1 MEDVKGKHSFVSN
14 PLEDMEHSH
23 FDMANPIVIDFMSSG
38 GPEGLGKIL
47 KCSPEE
53 RITRLS
59 NLLNR
64 FTSIKTASQRNILRY
79 SYMALQNFIDKNNSA
94 EEMNK
99 NTQSIYTNDLVYVIC
114 KIFLFVVLGIIYVL
128 YFKNTENM
136 KNVLLDAKNN
146 IVEKIKA
153 VKNKAVEVKVPE
165 LKAEVKSENKPS
177 ENKPAENKPLE
188 VKANT
193 NKKPVA

>member
-1 MEDVKGKHSFVSN
+1 MENGYKIETKYTSHDPEKINKFLGGDSLFKVIGDLLEDVKGKHSFVSN

-94 EEMNK
+94 AKFERLA
-99 NTQSIYTNDLVYVIC
+99 Y
-114 KIFLFVVLGIIYVL
+114 
-128 YFKNTENM
+128 
-136 KNVLLDAKNN
+136 KNN
-146 IVEKIKA
+146 EKSSGHWQLEA
-153 VKNKAVEVKVPE
+153 
-165 LKAEVKSENKPS
+165 LKGIDDLMNFADEN
-177 ENKPAENKPLE
+177 
-188 VKANT
+188 
-193 NKKPVA
+193 

>member
-1 MEDVKGKHSFVSN
+1 
-14 PLEDMEHSH
+14 
-23 FDMANPIVIDFMSSG
+23 MSSDD
-38 GPEGLGKIL
+38 LI
-47 KCSPEE
+47 
-53 RITRLS
+53 
-59 NLLNR
+59 N
-64 FTSIKTASQRNILRY
+64 Q
-79 SYMALQNFIDKNNSA
+79 IDKNNSA

-177 ENKPAENKPLE
+177 ENKPSENKPSE

-193 NKKPVA
+193 NKKPVP